1 MNCATIRILTKFESL
16 GLSASFHFADD
27 SGKEWS
33 IAHKEQSEAIA
44 LYKQHPELQERMME
58 LSKQFLWSLKS
69 ELKT

>member
-1 MNCATIRILTKFESL
+1 MSELELLSKFESL

-27 SGKEWS
+27 SGKEWG
-33 IAHKEQSEAIA
+33 IARKEAGEAIA
-44 LYKQHPELQERMME
+44 LYKQHPELQERMMG

>member
-1 MNCATIRILTKFESL
+1 MSELELLTMFESL

-33 IAHKEQSEAIA
+33 MAHKEQSEAIT
-44 LYKQHPELQERMME
+44 LYKQHPGLQERMME